1 MPFEPKL
8 IEFLRGTVAE
18 ELKTFSTAKLE
29 YYGFV
34 ILMQAI
40 EVTGSLFDGKA
51 YGDFSMCETRF
62 EKGFVHLFPDSPYTG
77 LWKTFFTQLRG
88 PVVHQLRPGIDFTL
102 TCERRTARSEH
113 FTKDQNMQTVL
124 VFEKLLE
131 DFTGGLDRILAAI
144 ADGTLRGVV
153 DASNLD
159 GRYITTFEF
168 DGSLRTDDGPGP
180 LTAQP

>member
-1 MPFEPKL
+1 MPSEPTL
-8 IEFLRGTVAE
+8 IQFLRVTVAE
-18 ELKTFSTAKLE
+18 ELKSFSTAKLE

-34 ILMQAI
+34 ILMQAV

-62 EKGFVHLFPDSPYTG
+62 EKGFMHLFPDPPYVG

-88 PVVHQLRPGIDFTL
+88 PVVHQLRPGFDFTL
-102 TCERRTARSEH
+102 TCERKTARSEH

-131 DFTGGLDRILAAI
+131 DFTSGLDGILAKI
-144 ADGTLRGVV
+144 QDGTLKGVV

-159 GRYITTFEF
+159 GRYLTTIELT
-168 DGSLRTDDGPGP
+168 GSLRTDDGLGP
-180 LTAQP
+180 LSAQP